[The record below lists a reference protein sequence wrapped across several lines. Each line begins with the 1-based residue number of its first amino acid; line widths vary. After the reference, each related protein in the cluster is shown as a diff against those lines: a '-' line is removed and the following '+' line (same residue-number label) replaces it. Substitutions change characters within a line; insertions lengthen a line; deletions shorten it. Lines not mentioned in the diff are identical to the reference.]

1 MLWNEEVV
9 ELLGPFKQVGLVRD
23 LAALQLLPGNS
34 SFTWG
39 LQALTTFCSSS
50 ELPGSSTEAPEGRW
64 RELFRS
70 AGVAEL
76 VDSDDAQDNLFC
88 EEMRFIG
95 GSYKVLPG
103 IVDDSS
109 FTLRNLCDGLFLKNP
124 TVWAKSFQ
132 KEVSDLVIAALR
144 LSHLVCTRAGLQ
156 RGARPEISD
165 AVIIPSTEEFERLR
179 GAVSLGP
186 EEIQDVLSGLSTDA
200 LDSLTIGLGQ
210 VNFDESDPHRSS
222 LFSTP
227 LVRAEGELILALPGQ
242 LLASIRHAVI
252 EAAKSHDVVADVA
265 ERYESSVSQVVSD
278 SLELFSLTELDIAL
292 PDLSPFAV
300 STYLLDRDKCL
311 CTYLATDD
319 LSGYP
324 SEDVFGTWDAS
335 RWESVFDDRVRAVEE
350 AIFLDG
356 PGPNEILHILVL
368 QTLGRQCFIGFGGP
382 LEPTGQVRHLVPAS
396 DLEIIARIE
405 HGDPLALYKFAR
417 SADRVREHATIV
429 ATSVLDEFNLYREN
443 AYSYYVTDS
452 ARPTVIMCAPG
463 NGLDLRFK
471 AHDELDLHGV
481 QHHSGKGI
489 TEVALVNGGTRVP
502 IYFPWKHLDE
512 EPAQLIEIRDL
523 HFWVV
528 GERFENRMS
537 RIALAVVDMVAYWTW
552 QLLAAFPPNDPAAR
566 RVVLEV
572 VVEPGDAWFDEALA
586 KDWSPAVGLDISDRD
601 RPVLHIPSLL
611 AQELHGETN
620 KGERYVVHAL
630 CELLREVLP
639 GVDFPATEASLDQVA
654 PLGLKKKML
663 LFSSGASVQFFKEPD
678 LPPPRLMHEADVS
691 DVLDE
696 AGERLA
702 SQCPTGDIDAE
713 DRTKVLNRFVE
724 EVFGDI
730 QVTLRRVSPSSL
742 LEGLIALNESLLR
755 AEAQRTLTLPTR
767 LQCFPIEDEIVQE
780 LVREGPKTVTTAV
793 SSRFLIELV
802 AASPPSGLRPFSLN
816 LYDRLIA
823 LASEVVTRG
832 MISDAVAYLQADYEL
847 SVLPS
852 RRLGINREGNYEK
865 GRVAFMPSYAR
876 SEIVH
881 SESEF
886 ASHWEERAAKERP
899 DALEWL
905 DDGARAEFGVSLTD
919 LIHFLFDVI
928 AVGMDQQSVVKRLH
942 RHELVE
948 RLRDKSGWAESLV
961 SDTLD
966 RFCLRPRDDF
976 LSPPSPFSLSDVF
989 PWKFNRDLSYIRRP
1003 FVLREAN
1010 GVTEILWG
1018 NRNVEMAAK
1027 YLVLGLCYG
1036 GRLKARSPEM
1046 KEAMQKIREQES
1058 RSFEDAAARAFEVD
1072 PTLAVKKRVKK
1083 LTGKEIARSNG
1094 EQLGDIDV
1102 LVADPVHRIVL
1113 PVEVKD
1119 LALARTPIELSREL
1133 EEAFSNE
1140 PGSSAQ
1146 KHLERTAWIRD
1157 HLAEVLTELGISDE
1171 ATTRWAVQPMFV
1183 VDQLT
1188 MSPYVA
1194 NCPMPIRQLGEVRAL
1209 LLGNGCADV
1218 FHDLKWNG

>member
-1 MLWNEEVV
+1 MPWKDEIV
-9 ELLGPFKQVGLVRD
+9 ELLGPFKQVDLIRD
-23 LAALQLLPGNS
+23 LAALQVLPGNS

-39 LQALTTFCSSS
+39 LQALATFCSSS
-50 ELPGSSTEAPEGRW
+50 ELSGSSTEAPGGHW

-95 GSYKVLPG
+95 GSYKILPG

-124 TVWAKSFQ
+124 TVWSKSFQ
-132 KEVSDLVIAALR
+132 KEVSDLIIAALR
-144 LSHLVCTRAGLQ
+144 ISNRVCTRAGLP
-156 RGARPEISD
+156 RGARPEIAD
-165 AVIIPSTEEFERLR
+165 AVTIPSTEEFERLR

-186 EEIQDVLSGLSTDA
+186 EEIQDVLDGLSTDA
-200 LDSLTIGLGQ
+200 LDPLTIVLGEAT
-210 VNFDESDPHRSS
+210 FDESDPNRSS

-227 LVRAEGELILALPGQ
+227 LVRAEEELILALPGQ
-242 LLASIRHAVI
+242 LLASVRHAVI
-252 EAAKSHDVVADVA
+252 EMAKSHDVVADVA
-265 ERYESSVSQVVSD
+265 ERYEASVSQVVSD
-278 SLELFSLTELDIAL
+278 SLKLLGLTELDIAL

-300 STYLLDRDKCL
+300 TTYLLDRDKCL
-311 CTYLATDD
+311 CIYLATDD
-319 LSGYP
+319 LSDYP
-324 SEDVFGTWDAS
+324 SDDVFGTWDMS
-335 RWESVFDDRVRAVEE
+335 RWESAFDDRVRAVEE
-350 AIFLDG
+350 AIFLSG
-356 PGPNEILHILVL
+356 PGPNEILHILVV
-368 QTLGRQCFIGFGGP
+368 QTLGRQSFIGFGGP
-382 LEPTGQVRHLVPAS
+382 LEPTRQVRHLVPAS

-417 SADRVREHATIV
+417 SADRVREHTGIV

-443 AYSYYVTDS
+443 AYSYYVSDS

-463 NGLDLRFK
+463 NGLNLRFK

-481 QHHSGKGI
+481 QHHSGSGI
-489 TEVALVNGGTRVP
+489 AEVALVNGGTRVP
-502 IYFPWKHLDE
+502 IYFPWKHLNE
-512 EPAQLIEIRDL
+512 GPAQLIEIGDL
-523 HFWVV
+523 NFWVV
-528 GERFENRMS
+528 GGRFEDRMS
-537 RIALAVVDMVAYWTW
+537 RVILAVVDMVAYWTW
-552 QLLAAFPPNDPAAR
+552 QLLAAFPPTNPAAR
-566 RVVLEV
+566 RIVLEV
-572 VVEPGDAWFDEALA
+572 VVEPGDAWFDEELR
-586 KDWSPAVGLDISDRD
+586 KDWSPAVGLDISDRE
-601 RPVLHIPSLL
+601 RPVLYIPTLF
-611 AQELHGETN
+611 AQEFHGETN
-620 KGERYVVHAL
+620 RGERYVVHAL
-630 CELLREVLP
+630 CELLREVIP
-639 GVDFPATEASLDQVA
+639 EADFPVTKASVDQAA

-663 LFSSGASVQFFKEPD
+663 LFSSGASVQFLKEPD
-678 LPPPRLMHEADVS
+678 LPPSRFMHEADVS

-702 SQCPTGDIDAE
+702 SQRPIGNIDAE

-724 EVFGDI
+724 EVFKDI
-730 QVTLRRVSPSSL
+730 QDTLRRISPAGL
-742 LEGLIALNESLLR
+742 IEGLIALNESLLR
-755 AEAQRTLTLPTR
+755 VEAQRTLTLPTR

-780 LVREGPKTVTTAV
+780 LVGEGPKAVTTAV

-802 AASPPSGLRPFSLN
+802 AASPPKGLRPFSLS

-832 MISDAVAYLQADYEL
+832 MISDAIAYLQADYEL

-865 GRVAFMPSYAR
+865 GRIAFMPSYAR

-886 ASHWEERAAKERP
+886 ASHWEERAANERP

-905 DDGARAEFGVSLTD
+905 DDGARAEFGVSLTE

-928 AVGMDQQSVVKRLH
+928 AVGMDQESVVKRLN
-942 RHELVE
+942 RNELIE
-948 RLRDKSGWAESLV
+948 SLREKNGWAESLV
-961 SDTLD
+961 SDTLE

-1003 FVLREAN
+1003 FVLRDAD

-1027 YLVLGLCYG
+1027 YLVLSLCYG
-1036 GRLKARSPEM
+1036 GRLKARSSEM

-1058 RSFEDAAARAFEVD
+1058 RNFEDAAARSFEVD
-1072 PTLAVKKRVKK
+1072 PTLAVRKRVKK
-1083 LTGKEIARSNG
+1083 VGREEIARGNG
-1094 EQLGDIDV
+1094 EPLGDIDV

-1133 EEAFSNE
+1133 EETFSNE

-1146 KHLERTAWIRD
+1146 KHLERTAWIKD

-1171 ATTRWAVQPMFV
+1171 ATARWAVQPMFV

-1188 MSPYVA
+1188 MSPFVA
-1194 NCPMPIRQLGEVRAL
+1194 NCPIPIRQLGEVRPL
-1209 LLGNGCADV
+1209 LRGNGCADIL
-1218 FHDLKWNG
+1218 HNLKWSG